1 VPGDQVE
8 FPAGYCGIGLYKHS
22 EQLNKITPDAY
33 RRSVVENNLKQVVF
47 WQIEKKIKEEK
58 EGIINTIESFFVEK
72 SKTTKNDDIRRI
84 RRK

>member
-1 VPGDQVE
+1 
-8 FPAGYCGIGLYKHS
+8 
-22 EQLNKITPDAY
+22 LNKITPDAY

>member
-1 VPGDQVE
+1 MPGDQVE

-33 RRSVVENNLKQVVF
+33 RRSVVENNLKQAVF

-58 EGIINTIESFFVEK
+58 EGIINTIESFFRRK
-72 SKTTKNDDIRRI
+72 IQNHQIDDIRRI